1 MSDDSK
7 MTDDSKI
14 LALVLVFA
22 PLSLVSIGGGPAI
35 LAEMQHQAVT
45 VQGWMSQ
52 REFADLFAIA
62 RAAPGPGML
71 LVTLI
76 GWHVA
81 GWLGVVA
88 VSLAFFLP
96 SSLLVLAVAQVW
108 TRWRGTRLHGAIEAG
123 FAPLAVGL
131 VFAGALAILAT
142 GQAGA
147 LTWVVALAVAAARI
161 VRPRLQPLILLALG
175 AALFALVRAAGW

>member
-1 MSDDSK
+1 MSDDARL
-7 MTDDSKI
+7 

-35 LAEMQHQAVT
+35 LAEMQHQAVN
-45 VQGWMSQ
+45 VQGWMTQ

-81 GWLGVVA
+81 GVAGVLVA
-88 VSLAFFLP
+88 SLAFFLP
-96 SSLLVLAVAQVW
+96 SSLLILAVAHVW
-108 TRWRGTRLHGAIEAG
+108 NRWRGSRLHGAIEAG
-123 FAPLAVGL
+123 FAPIAVGL

-142 GQAGA
+142 GRASAPAWG
-147 LTWVVALAVAAARI
+147 VALAVAACRI
-161 VRPRLQPLILLALG
+161 VWPNLHPLILLALG
-175 AALFALVRAAGW
+175 AATFALVRTLG